1 MEAYLPVLKLKIKI
15 MFTKFYKLFGKQ
27 HENEKFQLR
36 KLNLKGFYKLSSL
49 NQASAGWV
57 KCIRFVCVANR
68 HYFFILTKHI

>member
-1 MEAYLPVLKLKIKI
+1 MLIILKMEAFLPTLKLKIKI

-49 NQASAGWV
+49 N
-57 KCIRFVCVANR
+57 
-68 HYFFILTKHI
+68 